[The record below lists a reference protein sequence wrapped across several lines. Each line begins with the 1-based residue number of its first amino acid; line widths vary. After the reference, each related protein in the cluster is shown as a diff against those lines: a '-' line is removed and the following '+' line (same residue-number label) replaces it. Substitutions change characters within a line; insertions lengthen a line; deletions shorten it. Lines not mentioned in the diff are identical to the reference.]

1 MDSVNKKITIIITIA
16 VILVLGLILYASTLL
31 EKQPTNDV
39 NEKTYLIYVTETLWN
54 DSQTSDG
61 AFKSYK
67 IKANDSIKFNGKFEK
82 LKFDVVSANDKFIT
96 IKTNDDMKLIE
107 EEKTTVDNVF
117 KIAIKSKIKLSTNTT
132 SKGAYYVIESK

>member
-1 MDSVNKKITIIITIA
+1 MNSMNKKITIIITIA

-117 KIAIKSKIKLSTNTT
+117 KIATKSKIKLSTNTI

>member
-1 MDSVNKKITIIITIA
+1 MNSVNKKITIIITIA

>member
-82 LKFDVVSANDKFIT
+82 LKFDVISANDKFIT

-117 KIAIKSKIKLSTNTT
+117 KIATKSKIKLSTNTT

>member
-1 MDSVNKKITIIITIA
+1 MNSVNKKITIIITIA

-132 SKGAYYVIESK
+132 SKCAYYVIESK

>member
-1 MDSVNKKITIIITIA
+1 MNSVNKKITIIITIA

-82 LKFDVVSANDKFIT
+82 LKFFVVSANDKFIT

>member
-1 MDSVNKKITIIITIA
+1 MLDSV
-16 VILVLGLILYASTLL
+16 
-31 EKQPTNDV
+31 
-39 NEKTYLIYVTETLWN
+39 
-54 DSQTSDG
+54 
-61 AFKSYK
+61 
-67 IKANDSIKFNGKFEK
+67 
-82 LKFDVVSANDKFIT
+82 KFDVVSANDKFIT